1 MIRALFTGVSGLRSN
16 QVRMDVI
23 GNNIANV
30 NTTAFKRGRAAFNEV
45 LGQELVGTGR
55 TTGGNP
61 AFVGL
66 GARVASIDQNWGQG
80 GLQRTDI
87 ATDLALNGDGF
98 FVASAGNR
106 QLLTRAGNFTFNRDG
121 AMITSDGLNV
131 QGWTLKEDGEVDMSR
146 TRDIQ
151 VNWGAQSPPK
161 YTEGVMIAGNLS
173 SEAKEGA
180 TESVSGAVYDEQ
192 GVAHN
197 AILTYTKTANANEWS
212 YEVIYGGDLAPPPFS
227 NIPVTGTLTFDVDGA
242 LAEMNGVAVRNPD
255 GTPAMDAD
263 GTPLA
268 KLTVDW
274 DGGYVGP
281 DGSGTPSSFDL
292 KMSGVTQY
300 SGSSTVLVRDQDGRR
315 AGVLEGYDIDQKG
328 VLSLQFSNGLIE
340 PIYQLAIANVNNANG
355 LEPLGESFYGI
366 TDESGEMLLGRAG
379 SEIQTGMVA
388 GMLEMSN
395 VDLVNEFTDMI
406 VTQRGYQA
414 AARVIT
420 TSDELLQE
428 TVQLKR

>member
-1 MIRALFTGVSGLRSN
+1 MIRALHTGVSGLRSN
-16 QVRMDVI
+16 QVRMDVV

-45 LGQELVGTGR
+45 LGQELLGTGR
-55 TTGGNP
+55 MAGGNP

-66 GARVASIDQNWGQG
+66 GVRVASIDQNWGQG

-98 FVASAGNR
+98 FVASDGQR
-106 QLLTRAGNFTFNRDG
+106 QLLTRAGNFTFDSDG

-146 TRDIQ
+146 TQNIQ

-161 YTEGVMIAGNLS
+161 STENVKIGGNLS
-173 SEAKEGA
+173 SEAQEGA
-180 TESVSGAVYDEQ
+180 TETVSGAVYDEQ

-197 AILTYTKTANANEWS
+197 AIVTYTKTANPNEWS
-212 YEVIYGGDLAPPPFS
+212 YEVVYGGDLTPPPFS
-227 NIPVTGTLTFDVDGA
+227 NVPVNGTLTFDVDGE
-242 LAEMNGVAVRNPD
+242 LAQVDGVAVRDPD
-255 GTPAMDAD
+255 GTPATDAD
-263 GTPLA
+263 GNPLA

-274 DGGYVGP
+274 DGGYVSP
-281 DGSGTPSSFDL
+281 DEGGNPSGFNLELGDL
-292 KMSGVTQY
+292 TQY
-300 SGSSTVLVRDQDGRR
+300 SGSTTVLVRNQDGRR
-315 AGVLEGYDIDQKG
+315 AGVLEGYDIDQQG
-328 VLSLQFSNGLIE
+328 VLALKFSNGLVE
-340 PIYQLAIANVNNANG
+340 PIYQLAVANVNNANG
-355 LEPLGESFYGI
+355 LDQLGESFYGI

-379 SEIQTGMVA
+379 SEIRTAIVA
-388 GMLEMSN
+388 GTLEMSN
-395 VDLVNEFTDMI
+395 VDLANEFTDLI